1 MSSNY
6 SNIKNTGI
14 ASFISKNQLLLPII
28 ITIVFF
34 IVISYISFYHHL
46 TFTERD
52 GIFYYF
58 VGEEILKGNTED
70 IAIPGASI
78 GGPILHALLG
88 DMLDD
93 PFLAGKIISIFGG
106 TGIVFLSYYIARN
119 FFENKIALLTQ
130 LLFAVNAK
138 IAFLSI
144 MVLNEITPLFF
155 IFVSLYFATK
165 KKRTVST
172 LILVGVFLGISFWF
186 RYQSVIVLISF
197 LIFLLIFERDKI
209 LKLKN
214 IVITST
220 PFILMISPILAFNY
234 FNFGSSSTLNTSY
247 YLFYHSKFQTQDWHD
262 KMEAIFDQGII
273 SAINLD
279 PFLFFKNY
287 FYNLFFHS
295 PDQLFKFS
303 FDSFESLSIIPIFPF
318 LGMIPV
324 FGGFLY
330 LTKTKISKNQ
340 IITMILSIFVAIL
353 LIQFFGDIEYH
364 FMLLIIIPFVV
375 IGISNIKK
383 IPDNVIFLIL
393 LSVIFMSVISIFPV
407 YRSYQLFPIWL
418 IIPILSSVFLIK
430 GIPEIQIKFK
440 ELLFKRNLKK

>member
-1 MSSNY
+1 MPWTIN
-6 SNIKNTGI
+6 
-14 ASFISKNQLLLPII
+14 NQH
-28 ITIVFF
+28 
-34 IVISYISFYHHL
+34 S
-46 TFTERD
+46 
-52 GIFYYF
+52 
-58 VGEEILKGNTED
+58 
-70 IAIPGASI
+70 
-78 GGPILHALLG
+78 
-88 DMLDD
+88 
-93 PFLAGKIISIFGG
+93 
-106 TGIVFLSYYIARN
+106 
-119 FFENKIALLTQ
+119 
-130 LLFAVNAK
+130 
-138 IAFLSI
+138 
-144 MVLNEITPLFF
+144 
-155 IFVSLYFATK
+155 
-165 KKRTVST
+165 
-172 LILVGVFLGISFWF
+172 ISFWF
-186 RYQSVIVLISF
+186 RYQSVVILISF

-214 IVITST
+214 IVLTT
-220 PFILMISPILAFNY
+220 VPFILMTSPVLAFNY
-234 FNFGSSSTLNTSY
+234 FNFGNSSTFNTVM
-247 YLFYHSKFQTQDWHD
+247 YLIFQSKFQTQDWHE
-262 KMEAIFDQGII
+262 KLETMFDQGVI

-364 FMLLIIIPFVV
+364 FMLLVLIPFAV

-393 LSVIFMSVISIFPV
+393 LSVIFVSVISIIPIH
-407 YRSYQLFPIWL
+407 RSYQLFPIWL
-418 IIPILSSVFLIK
+418 ILTALSSVFLIK